1 MTTTQ
6 IIWLVVIVVAALV
19 LIALV
24 VASMR
29 KKSQQDN
36 RVRASHLREQADTQ
50 AAGLPDAHASAEQ
63 AEAQAEQARLEAQR
77 AEEQAA
83 SARTE
88 VAQQQATHEDQI
100 RAADRLDPD
109 VNHKS
114 KDYSPEVAA
123 PAGPSSVPTDP
134 ADAQQASTQASATAQ
149 SNDPDTIF
157 DRDETTDGQPG
168 GNHRA

>member
-6 IIWLVVIVVAALV
+6 VIWLVVIVVAALA
-19 LIALV
+19 LIGLV
-24 VASMR
+24 VSSMR

-36 RVRASHLREQADTQ
+36 RARASQLREQADTQ
-50 AAGLPDAHASAEQ
+50 AAGLPDARASAEQ
-63 AEAQAEQARLEAQR
+63 AETKAEQARLEAQR

-109 VNHKS
+109 VKHTA
-114 KDYSPEVAA
+114 KDYAPEVGT
-123 PAGPSSVPTDP
+123 PVGPSAIPT
-134 ADAQQASTQASATAQ
+134 
-149 SNDPDTIF
+149 DPDTIF
-157 DRDETTDGQPG
+157 DRDEEADGQTG
-168 GNHRA
+168 GSHRA